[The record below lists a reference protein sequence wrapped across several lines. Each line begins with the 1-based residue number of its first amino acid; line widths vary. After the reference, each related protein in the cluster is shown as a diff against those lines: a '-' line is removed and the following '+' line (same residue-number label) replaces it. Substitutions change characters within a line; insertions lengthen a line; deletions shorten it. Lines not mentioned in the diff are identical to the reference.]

1 MDHNEITVNEIL
13 RHLMHDFL
21 NQMHLIQMNIDMGKP
36 DEAKKLVRKY
46 SQKCSQFFEI
56 NNVGLC
62 ETNEWLQTATWIY
75 KNLTIEVNATLL
87 NREAQKYDSPLKD
100 YLERFVEAIY
110 PLLRGYQEQVL
121 RVHLNSND
129 ILEIQV
135 ELNGEW
141 SSYTWID
148 ESFKGLLRVEKE
160 KNTESQIKFKLFA
173 SE

>member
-1 MDHNEITVNEIL
+1 MKRSNWFVSIL
-13 RHLMHDFL
+13 KSVANFSKSIMLAYVK
-21 NQMHLIQMNIDMGKP
+21 QMSGYKP
-36 DEAKKLVRKY
+36 L
-46 SQKCSQFFEI
+46 
-56 NNVGLC
+56 
-62 ETNEWLQTATWIY
+62 TWIY

-87 NREAQKYDSPLKD
+87 NREAEKYDSPLKD